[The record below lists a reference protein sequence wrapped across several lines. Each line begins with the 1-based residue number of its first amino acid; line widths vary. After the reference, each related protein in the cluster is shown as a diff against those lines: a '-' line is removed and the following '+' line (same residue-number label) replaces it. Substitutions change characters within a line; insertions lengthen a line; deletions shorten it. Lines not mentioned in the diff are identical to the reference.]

1 MIELLAPA
9 GNLEKLKTAII
20 YGADAVFI
28 GGKHFSLR
36 ANASNFDENDLIE
49 GCKFAHERGKKV
61 YVTTNVIPHQKDKEG
76 LIEYLKVLERA
87 KVDAIIAA
95 SPLIINT
102 ALEHTSLE
110 VHVSTQQSAMNI
122 NTVNYFHQKGATR
135 VVLARD
141 LDLKEIEH
149 IVTNV
154 DAEIEVFIHGGM
166 CAGYSGRCAL
176 SNHLTNRDA
185 NRGGCAHTCRWFFDL
200 EKDGIK
206 DTDVPF
212 SLGSKD
218 LAAVRE
224 IPKLIDMGVA
234 SLKIEGRM
242 KSQHYIATV
251 VNTYR
256 RLIDEYQQTGMV
268 ADFEKYEN
276 ELKLAE
282 NRETS
287 HGFFYGLPTEEQQLF
302 ERRSE
307 RVMQNFVGLVVDY
320 DKETK
325 LATIET
331 KNVFRL
337 ETLEVLSPNFESR
350 SFENTIMYSMEGEPM
365 DRAFRANQLIKLMI
379 PFEVKPYD
387 MLRASRT

>member
-1 MIELLAPA
+1 
-9 GNLEKLKTAII
+9 
-20 YGADAVFI
+20 
-28 GGKHFSLR
+28 
-36 ANASNFDENDLIE
+36 
-49 GCKFAHERGKKV
+49 
-61 YVTTNVIPHQKDKEG
+61 
-76 LIEYLKVLERA
+76 
-87 KVDAIIAA
+87 
-95 SPLIINT
+95 
-102 ALEHTSLE
+102 
-110 VHVSTQQSAMNI
+110 MNI

-176 SNHLTNRDA
+176 SSHLTNRDA

-256 RLIDEYQQTGMV
+256 RLIDEYQQTGM
-268 ADFEKYEN
+268 
-276 ELKLAE
+276 
-282 NRETS
+282 
-287 HGFFYGLPTEEQQLF
+287 
-302 ERRSE
+302 
-307 RVMQNFVGLVVDY
+307 
-320 DKETK
+320 
-325 LATIET
+325 
-331 KNVFRL
+331 
-337 ETLEVLSPNFESR
+337 
-350 SFENTIMYSMEGEPM
+350 
-365 DRAFRANQLIKLMI
+365 
-379 PFEVKPYD
+379 
-387 MLRASRT
+387 